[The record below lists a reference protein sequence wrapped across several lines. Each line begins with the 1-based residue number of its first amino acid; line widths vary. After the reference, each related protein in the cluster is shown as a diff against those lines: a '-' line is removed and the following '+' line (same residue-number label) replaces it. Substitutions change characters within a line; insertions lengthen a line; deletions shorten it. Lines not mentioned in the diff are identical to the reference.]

1 MKPKCFHFQA
11 TLTLNEAIY
20 FDSQDPDG
28 YVPVYFDVKILQN
41 ANTLKWNYPGTNP
54 TPCPGVVKWM
64 SSHNKQGRQ
73 TQRSDVK
80 NSLEFENGRIG
91 N

>member
-28 YVPVYFDVKILQN
+28 YVPVYFDVKIFAECQ
-41 ANTLKWNYPGTNP
+41 YFE
-54 TPCPGVVKWM
+54 VKLSGNKPHPM
-64 SSHNKQGRQ
+64 SWGSEVN
-73 TQRSDVK
+73 V
-80 NSLEFENGRIG
+80 
-91 N
+91 